1 MAKSKICKLCLAKPS
16 LSNNLFF
23 KNLAVIFILLLILLF
38 IVGLFW
44 SFSRIIFKKIFVDN
58 IENFQ
63 NNSNK
68 SNPNY
73 QLSNRQ
79 LTKNDKEILRKIK
92 ELEEAKLNE
101 QNMKKYE
108 YTTDDLDLNLKGQQE
123 PPTLNGIPSSNALEI
138 DMKKGWSVA
147 DKEAAQIP
155 EYYVCNTSI
164 LDGKRFCGIPAS
176 NSYTVFDFKT

>member
-73 QLSNRQ
+73 QLSNRT
-79 LTKNDKEILRKIK
+79 LTKNDKEIIRKIK

-101 QNMKKYE
+101 
-108 YTTDDLDLNLKGQQE
+108 T
-123 PPTLNGIPSSNALEI
+123 
-138 DMKKGWSVA
+138 
-147 DKEAAQIP
+147 
-155 EYYVCNTSI
+155 
-164 LDGKRFCGIPAS
+164 KR
-176 NSYTVFDFKT
+176 N